1 MLRLKTKKNLELGS
15 QEYIVTYFIIGN
27 SFKVDPVG
35 FPLKET
41 MAMVK
46 PKFGFGGGWGREFI

>member
-46 PKFGFGGGWGREFI
+46 PKFGFWGGG